1 MKLFK
6 RLFLLVLCV
15 MPFVAGAQVA
25 TTAGNNLTAWNGG
38 NASASNNNWNSMT
51 NSRTLTAGA
60 NAPTADFGNCNS
72 VILRCAQPKC
82 GGCTTLDLAR
92 PIVAGCVNSNATC
105 KQYGNDLVEYIS
117 AQLVATANTK
127 VQQQQLAA
135 QQAAAAAAAASNSQ
149 QMQQMQQQMQQMQYE
164 MQQQNAQQMQ
174 QMQAALNEQKQM
186 VANAQAE
193 AAAAQQRLN
202 ESSSTGLTMAQQTA
216 VESGVSADVLLRE
229 QVGGEILSK
238 IENAEVALK
247 ALKESMDSTFRYA
260 GCDTRG
266 NNCSGPNRVKVFKEK
281 ALGFIDP
288 YESIVDEMYE
298 ALETALAVGVDVSDV
313 IMMLSGSCNKWG
325 KYLCAYADHGRPD
338 YYKYRIKEGGDNE
351 PLNCVGG
358 KSQKSDQTRGVGEC
372 TPGMTVPAQDDPRCT
387 LISLIEEDSDALQ
400 REWVSS
406 NENDADGFV
415 RVGCATSSLDSI
427 SIFGRRSSRKGAT
440 MDLDTLERLLAQDAP
455 EYSGTKNRYSNT
467 SSNDYLEKTKYCAL
481 SQKGYDALKNAID
494 RRIMPKDMC
503 VKYDDLERLSNR
515 SRLSAGST
523 TVCATQ
529 TSDPQNTCVLAM
541 YQSGSESGCGV
552 QWDGEMCNVTG
563 GCCLQDGKLVK
574 ADKALCEA
582 QTGKTWQNNNCV
594 CMEDYKPVYGHC
606 VYFKNKNC
614 SDSGGVWKGENGPN
628 GYCEC
633 KADKNAQNSDGT
645 CIAGLE
651 DIYEVAFGGK
661 LSKNNKLDLTG
672 GVVCQA
678 SCAET
683 GGMADLSK
691 NSGACCKCGVVGQ
704 NYNPV
709 TQECKGARIVNKS
722 LR

>member
-1 MKLFK
+1 MIKLSLRENMKIIK

-51 NSRTLTAGA
+51 NSRTLTAAA

-127 VQQQQLAA
+127 SQQQQLAA

-149 QMQQMQQQMQQMQYE
+149 QMQQMQMQMQQMQQQ

-193 AAAAQQRLN
+193 AAAAQQRMN
-202 ESSSTGLTMAQQTA
+202 ESASTGLTMAQQAA

-238 IENAEVALK
+238 IENAEAALK
-247 ALKESMDSTFRYA
+247 NLKESMDTTFRYA

-266 NNCSGPNRVKVFKEK
+266 NNCSGPKRVKVFKDK

-288 YESIVDEMYE
+288 YENIVDEMYE

-325 KYLCAYADHGRPD
+325 KYLCSYGYTKVLDSGVQG
-338 YYKYRIKEGGDNE
+338 KLVLDNGFYTYDKDV
-351 PLNCVGG
+351 NCVNG
-358 KSQKSDQTRGVGEC
+358 KSKKSDKTRGIGEC
-372 TPGMTVPAQDDPRCT
+372 TPGMTVPPQDDPRCT
-387 LISLIEEDSDALQ
+387 LTSLIEEDEDELQ
-400 REWVSS
+400 RAWFDG
-406 NENDADGFV
+406 NEVDSDKMV

-427 SIFGRRSSRKGAT
+427 SIFGRRSSRSGSAL
-440 MDLDTLERLLAQDAP
+440 DLDTLERILNQDAP
-455 EYSGTKNRYSNT
+455 EYATKNRYNRNS
-467 SSNDYLEKTKYCAL
+467 DGIYEKVKYCGVTE
-481 SQKGYDALKNAID
+481 QGYRNLKNAID
-494 RRIMPKDMC
+494 RKSLPKDKVCMPYNKLINQARLGFIAVSAGESTNGTVISEVNDATIC
-503 VKYDDLERLSNR
+503 DEYGERL
-515 SRLSAGST
+515 AK
-523 TVCATQ
+523 
-529 TSDPQNTCVLAM
+529 D
-541 YQSGSESGCGV
+541 GCG
-552 QWDGEMCNVTG
+552 T
-563 GCCLQDGKLVK
+563 
-574 ADKALCEA
+574 
-582 QTGKTWQNNNCV
+582 
-594 CMEDYKPVYGHC
+594 KPVYEGNGENEKFSRC
-606 VYFKNKNC
+606 VVVDEDDDCFWDGAVIRKKKPQEIC
-614 SDSGGVWKGENGPN
+614 VSSGGTYNGN
-628 GYCEC
+628 KCEC
-633 KADKNAQNSDGT
+633 NADEGLQLQVDRCVGTQPKVSKNNGLNQ
-645 CIAGLE
+645 AG
-651 DIYEVAFGGK
+651 GGK
-661 LSKNNKLDLTG
+661 LPSRM
-672 GVVCQA
+672 C
-678 SCAET
+678 
-683 GGMADLSK
+683 
-691 NSGACCKCGVVGQ
+691 
-704 NYNPV
+704 
-709 TQECKGARIVNKS
+709 
-722 LR
+722 

>member
-1 MKLFK
+1 MKIIN

-127 VQQQQLAA
+127 SQQQQLAA

-149 QMQQMQQQMQQMQYE
+149 QMQQMQMQMQQMQQQ

-193 AAAAQQRLN
+193 AAAAQQRMN
-202 ESSSTGLTMAQQTA
+202 ESASTGLTMAQQAA

-238 IENAEVALK
+238 IENAEAALK
-247 ALKESMDSTFRYA
+247 NLKESMDTTFRYA

-266 NNCSGPNRVKVFKEK
+266 NNCSGPKRVKVFKDK

-288 YESIVDEMYE
+288 YENIVDEMYE

-325 KYLCAYADHGRPD
+325 KYLCSYG
-338 YYKYRIKEGGDNE
+338 YKTGKVRDSDGKLVDGTVLDNGFYTYRDND
-351 PLNCVGG
+351 NCVNG
-358 KSQKSDQTRGVGEC
+358 KSKKSNETRGIGEC
-372 TPGMTVPAQDDPRCT
+372 TPGMTVPPQDDPRCT
-387 LISLIEEDSDALQ
+387 LTSLIEEDSDELQ
-400 REWVSS
+400 REWFSG
-406 NENDADGFV
+406 NDVDSDKMV

-427 SIFGRRSSRKGAT
+427 SIFGRRSSRSGSAL
-440 MDLDTLERLLAQDAP
+440 DLDTLERILNQDAP
-455 EYSGTKNRYSNT
+455 EYATKNRYNRNS
-467 SSNDYLEKTKYCAL
+467 DGIYEKVKYCGVTE
-481 SQKGYDALKNAID
+481 KGYRNLKNAID
-494 RRIMPKDMC
+494 RKSLPKDKVCMPYN
-503 VKYDDLERLSNR
+503 KLINEARLGFIAV
-515 SRLSAGST
+515 SAGEST
-523 TVCATQ
+523 NSTVISEVNDAT
-529 TSDPQNTCVLAM
+529 TCDEYGKILVQDNCETDTETDDKGKFVACNV
-541 YQSGSESGCGV
+541 SGQGCF
-552 QWDGEMCNVTG
+552 WDGEVIRKKTPQENCVSSGGIYKENTCQCDADKDLQLQEGKCVLSTQAKASKKNNINQAAAGLCITKCADTG
-563 GCCLQDGKLVK
+563 GEPDF
-574 ADKALCEA
+574 
-582 QTGKTWQNNNCV
+582 
-594 CMEDYKPVYGHC
+594 ME
-606 VYFKNKNC
+606 
-614 SDSGGVWKGENGPN
+614 
-628 GYCEC
+628 
-633 KADKNAQNSDGT
+633 T
-645 CIAGLE
+645 
-651 DIYEVAFGGK
+651 
-661 LSKNNKLDLTG
+661 
-672 GVVCQA
+672 
-678 SCAET
+678 
-683 GGMADLSK
+683 
-691 NSGACCKCGVVGQ
+691 SGACCKCGVTGG
-704 NYNPV
+704 NYNPNTHKCNGAKV
-709 TQECKGARIVNKS
+709 VMKGFFD
-722 LR
+722 

>member
-1 MKLFK
+1 MIKLSLRENMKIIN
-6 RLFLLVLCV
+6 RLFLLILCV

-38 NASASNNNWNSMT
+38 NASASNNNWNNMT

-127 VQQQQLAA
+127 SQQQQLAA

-149 QMQQMQQQMQQMQYE
+149 QMQQMQMQMQQMQQQ

-193 AAAAQQRLN
+193 AAAAQQRMN
-202 ESSSTGLTMAQQTA
+202 ESASTGLTMAQQAA

-238 IENAEVALK
+238 IENAEAALK
-247 ALKESMDSTFRYA
+247 NLKESMDTTFRYA

-266 NNCSGPNRVKVFKEK
+266 NNCSGPKRVKVFKDK

-288 YESIVDEMYE
+288 YENIVDEMYE

-325 KYLCAYADHGRPD
+325 KYLCNYEDNKNPD
-338 YYKYRIKEGGDNE
+338 YYHYNVKDDSKEK
-351 PLNCVGG
+351 NCVGG
-358 KSQKSDQTRGVGEC
+358 KSKKSSETRGIGEC
-372 TPGMTVPAQDDPRCT
+372 TDGMTVPPQDDPRCT
-387 LISLIEEDSDALQ
+387 LISLIDEGSDALQ

-406 NENDADGFV
+406 NERDADGFV

-455 EYSGTKNRYSNT
+455 EYAGTKNRYSRT
-467 SSNDYLEKTKYCAL
+467 GDAEIEKLKYCSL
-481 SQKGYDALKNAID
+481 SLRGYELLKNAIS
-494 RRIMPKDMC
+494 RRQMPKDVC
-503 VKYDDLERLSNR
+503 VPYDKLAQI
-515 SRLSAGST
+515 AGSGGLGISSASSFCPET
-523 TVCATQ
+523 TNYDQ
-529 TSDPQNTCVLAM
+529 TFCKIDMFEGIEDGCSVKWENGRCV
-541 YQSGSESGCGV
+541 V
-552 QWDGEMCNVTG
+552 IG
-563 GCCLQDGKLVK
+563 GCCLDGERLVRV
-574 ADKALCEA
+574 DKAKCNDTIGSEWNE
-582 QTGKTWQNNNCV
+582 GSNV
-594 CMEDYKPVYGHC
+594 CDCKDGYEKHYGRC
-606 VYFKNKNC
+606 VYKRHKAC
-614 SDSGGVWKGENGPN
+614 EDSGGRWIGENGPD
-628 GYCEC
+628 GEC
-633 KADKNAQNSDGT
+633 DCSDSKFDQGQMT
-645 CIAGLE
+645 VE
-651 DIYEVAFGGK
+651 GGCV
-661 LSKNNKLDLTG
+661 LANNISKNNNLNQSRG
-672 GVVCQA
+672 FA
-678 SCAET
+678 
-683 GGMADLSK
+683 
-691 NSGACCKCGVVGQ
+691 
-704 NYNPV
+704 
-709 TQECKGARIVNKS
+709 
-722 LR
+722 

>member
-1 MKLFK
+1 MIKLNLRENMKIIN

-38 NASASNNNWNSMT
+38 NASASNNNWNNMT
-51 NSRTLTAGA
+51 NSRTLTAAA

-127 VQQQQLAA
+127 SQQQQLAA

-149 QMQQMQQQMQQMQYE
+149 QMQQMQQQMQQMQQQ

-193 AAAAQQRLN
+193 AAAAQQRMN
-202 ESSSTGLTMAQQTA
+202 ESASTGLTMAQQAA

-247 ALKESMDSTFRYA
+247 ALKESMDTTFRYA

-288 YESIVDEMYE
+288 YENIVDEMYE

-325 KYLCAYADHGRPD
+325 KYLCSYGYAEVADS
-338 YYKYRIKEGGDNE
+338 EGKNKVVLANE
-351 PLNCVGG
+351 FYMYDDKNCVNG
-358 KSQKSDQTRGVGEC
+358 KSKKSNKTRGIGEC
-372 TPGMTVPAQDDPRCT
+372 TSGMTVPPQDDPRCT
-387 LISLIEEDSDALQ
+387 LTSLIEEDEDELQ
-400 REWVSS
+400 RAWFDG
-406 NENDADGFV
+406 NEVDSDKMV

-427 SIFGRRSSRKGAT
+427 SIFGRRSSRSGSAL
-440 MDLDTLERLLAQDAP
+440 DLDTLERILNQDAP
-455 EYSGTKNRYSNT
+455 EYATKNRYNRNS
-467 SSNDYLEKTKYCAL
+467 DGIYEKVKYCGL
-481 SQKGYDALKNAID
+481 TEQGYRNLKNAID
-494 RRIMPKDMC
+494 RKSLPKEKVCMP
-503 VKYDDLERLSNR
+503 YDDLIHHARLGFIAV
-515 SRLSAGST
+515 SAGEST
-523 TVCATQ
+523 NSNIIPGVDSSVFC
-529 TSDPQNTCVLAM
+529 TSYNNTLV
-541 YQSGSESGCGV
+541 ESGCEDGV
-552 QWDGEMCNVTG
+552 HWGKSAAQGCSEGDTGCSCYIKNEDCYWTGNSVQKKTKEMLCTSSG
-563 GCCLQDGKLVK
+563 GKWEDNCCMCPGSEGSSCSSDGK
-574 ADKALCEA
+574 CEGVGG
-582 QTGKTWQNNNCV
+582 TDTYKFKTEKISINN
-594 CMEDYKPVYGHC
+594 
-606 VYFKNKNC
+606 
-614 SDSGGVWKGENGPN
+614 
-628 GYCEC
+628 
-633 KADKNAQNSDGT
+633 
-645 CIAGLE
+645 GL
-651 DIYEVAFGGK
+651 
-661 LSKNNKLDLTG
+661 NLTG
-672 GVVCQA
+672 GVNCQA
-678 SCAET
+678 KCAET
-683 GGMADLSK
+683 GGTADVMK
-691 NSGACCKCGVVGQ
+691 TSGACCKCGIFGG

-709 TQECKGARIVNKS
+709 TQRCDGAKVVSKGLK
-722 LR
+722 

>member
-1 MKLFK
+1 MIKLSLRENMKIIN

-51 NSRTLTAGA
+51 NSRTLTAAA

-127 VQQQQLAA
+127 SQQQQLAA

-149 QMQQMQQQMQQMQYE
+149 QMQQMQMQMQQMQQQ

-193 AAAAQQRLN
+193 AAAAQQRMN
-202 ESSSTGLTMAQQTA
+202 ESASTGLTMAQQAA

-238 IENAEVALK
+238 IENAEAALK
-247 ALKESMDSTFRYA
+247 NLKESMDTTFRYA

-266 NNCSGPNRVKVFKEK
+266 NNCSGPKRVKVFKDK

-288 YESIVDEMYE
+288 YENIVDEMYE

-325 KYLCAYADHGRPD
+325 KYLCAYADHAKPD
-338 YYKYRIKEGGDNE
+338 YYKYRIKDEGEKGGV
-351 PLNCVGG
+351 NCVGG

-372 TPGMTVPAQDDPRCT
+372 TPGMTVPPQDDPRCT
-387 LISLIEEDSDALQ
+387 LISLIDEGSDALQ

-406 NENDADGFV
+406 NEHDADGFV

-427 SIFGRRSSRKGAT
+427 SIFGRRSSRSGSAL
-440 MDLDTLERLLAQDAP
+440 DLDTLERILNQDAP
-455 EYSGTKNRYSNT
+455 EYATKNRYNSN
-467 SSNDYLEKTKYCAL
+467 SDSIYEKVKYCGVTE
-481 SQKGYDALKNAID
+481 QGYRNLKNAID
-494 RRIMPKDMC
+494 RKSLPKDKVC
-503 VKYDDLERLSNR
+503 VPYDKLIHQARL
-515 SRLSAGST
+515 GFIST
-523 TVCATQ
+523 
-529 TSDPQNTCVLAM
+529 
-541 YQSGSESGCGV
+541 
-552 QWDGEMCNVTG
+552 
-563 GCCLQDGKLVK
+563 
-574 ADKALCEA
+574 
-582 QTGKTWQNNNCV
+582 
-594 CMEDYKPVYGHC
+594 
-606 VYFKNKNC
+606 
-614 SDSGGVWKGENGPN
+614 SGGESTSGVIISGADEKICNGYINGYKKDKGCEVKWDEEEGRCTYTHGCYIDEVNYSFKKGENYAKIEAETTLSEEAVKEN
-628 GYCEC
+628 LE
-633 KADKNAQNSDGT
+633 KNALIVTSNPEPIKVKNKYKQQLKSSGGGS
-645 CIAGLE
+645 C
-651 DIYEVAFGGK
+651 VAK
-661 LSKNNKLDLTG
+661 
-672 GVVCQA
+672 
-678 SCAET
+678 CAET
-683 GGMADLSK
+683 GGDMDLTK
-691 NSGACCKCGVVGQ
+691 TSGACCKCGTFGG

-709 TQECKGARIVNKS
+709 TQECKGAIVVSKS
-722 LR
+722 LK

>member
-1 MKLFK
+1 MKLIK

-38 NASASNNNWNSMT
+38 NASASNNNWNNMT

-127 VQQQQLAA
+127 SQQQQLAA

-149 QMQQMQQQMQQMQYE
+149 QMQQMQMQMQQMQQQ

-193 AAAAQQRLN
+193 AAAAQQRMN
-202 ESSSTGLTMAQQTA
+202 ESASTGLTMAQQAA

-238 IENAEVALK
+238 IENAEAALK
-247 ALKESMDSTFRYA
+247 NLKESMDTTFRYA

-266 NNCSGPNRVKVFKEK
+266 NNCSGPKRVKVFKDK

-288 YESIVDEMYE
+288 YENIVDEMYE

-325 KYLCAYADHGRPD
+325 KYLCAYADHAKPD
-338 YYKYRIKEGGDNE
+338 YYKYRIKDEGDKGGV
-351 PLNCVGG
+351 NCVGG

-372 TPGMTVPAQDDPRCT
+372 TPGMTVPPQDDPRCT
-387 LISLIEEDSDALQ
+387 LISLIDEGSDALQ

-406 NENDADGFV
+406 NEHDADGFV

-455 EYSGTKNRYSNT
+455 EYAGTKNRYSRAGNA
-467 SSNDYLEKTKYCAL
+467 DIEKLKYCSL
-481 SQKGYDALKNAID
+481 SPRGYELLKNAIS
-494 RRIMPKDMC
+494 RRQMPKDVC
-503 VKYDDLERLSNR
+503 VKYDDLEKIVVRNGY
-515 SRLSAGST
+515 LSAGST
-523 TVCATQ
+523 NSCHTNLTITEKQWCTQ
-529 TSDPQNTCVLAM
+529 SISEYTFEDGCDVSWVGGENGENGRCVVSENCCI
-541 YQSGSESGCGV
+541 SG
-552 QWDGEMCNVTG
+552 NVIA
-563 GCCLQDGKLVK
+563 K
-574 ADKALCEA
+574 ADKAQCASEEG
-582 QTGKTWQNNNCV
+582 TEWDGKGCI
-594 CMEDYKPVYGHC
+594 CK
-606 VYFKNKNC
+606 
-614 SDSGGVWKGENGPN
+614 N
-628 GYCEC
+628 GYVRDDYGDCILKEQKQCQEYGGTWYQGNGGWCAC
-633 KADKNAQNSDGT
+633 KNGYGEYDPKTGTCSGEDGT
-645 CIAGLE
+645 EGRL
-651 DIYEVAFGGK
+651 

-672 GVVCQA
+672 G
-678 SCAET
+678 
-683 GGMADLSK
+683 GDLPSK
-691 NSGACCKCGVVGQ
+691 LC
-704 NYNPV
+704 
-709 TQECKGARIVNKS
+709 
-722 LR
+722 